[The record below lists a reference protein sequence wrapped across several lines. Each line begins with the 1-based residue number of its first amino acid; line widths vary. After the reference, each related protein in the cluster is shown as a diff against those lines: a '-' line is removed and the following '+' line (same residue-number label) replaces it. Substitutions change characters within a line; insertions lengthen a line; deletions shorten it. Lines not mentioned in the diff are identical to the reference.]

1 MCSIQPGDISLKL
14 RSEIISIVS
23 VLSETFE
30 NIVLVGV
37 FKLVKI
43 FELLGFWETICRIAE
58 LGELMSNRLLVV
70 QFSFGLSG
78 CHL

>member
-14 RSEIISIVS
+14 RSEYISFVS

-30 NIVLVGV
+30 NVVLVGV
-37 FKLVKI
+37 FKLVEI
-43 FELLGFWETICRIAE
+43 FELLGFWETMSRIAE
-58 LGELMSNRLLVV
+58 LGELMFNRLLVIL
-70 QFSFGLSG
+70 FSFGLSG